1 MEQVRVQKR
10 GQSLDKEIEKQQQWS
25 DCQQDG
31 STIDAAARGPG
42 QATYETGRASLTG
55 DFFPKAV
62 EFGGNGVAND
72 AAANRTK
79 LVVHP
84 DRDIEAISP
93 EQNSSAYRYGVAKN
107 CKQTQRGPGA
117 PNHKTSRSLL

>member
-1 MEQVRVQKR
+1 MSQAPPWTISDGFMVARIVMEQVRVQKR

-42 QATYETGRASLTG
+42 QATYEIGRASLTG

-62 EFGGNGVAND
+62 EFGGIGEWND
-72 AAANRTK
+72 TAANLTR

-84 DRDIEAISP
+84 DRVIEATRHV
-93 EQNSSAYRYGVAKN
+93 Q
-107 CKQTQRGPGA
+107 
-117 PNHKTSRSLL
+117 